1 MRKFN
6 IATGL
11 SRKTKIW
18 KNTQFTWDDLVKRLS
33 KTTKTSETQGEY
45 RNLPK
50 SRQDEIKDIGGF
62 VAGKLKNGLRQSGF
76 VESRSMLTLD
86 ADFADTDFCETVDMF
101 AEYTYLIYS
110 THKHTAEKPRL
121 RLVIPLS
128 RDCTADEYEAVARK
142 IAEGIGI
149 DLFDDTTYQP
159 HRLMYWPSTS
169 YDGEYVFIHAENQLL
184 DVDKVLEEYTNWQ
197 DCTEWAF
204 SSRTARNYERLIK
217 KQEDPTLKKGII
229 GGFCRCYD
237 IPKVIESFLSDIYA
251 PCSSPDRY
259 TYTKGST
266 AAGLVLYENGKFAY
280 SNHATD
286 PAGGILCN
294 AFDLVRIHLFGER
307 DSDVKDG
314 TPTVKLPSYKAM
326 QELAASDRNVRLLM
340 FEERTKECKTD
351 FNEMLL
357 DEKSDETAKSIEK
370 EVENKDWVLDLKIDG
385 RGEYLPTINNV
396 KLILENDKSVRSKLA
411 YNTFTRRYTALGALP
426 WNESG
431 EEREWT
437 DPDDAGLRHY
447 IESTFG
453 IKSKAAIEDARVLV
467 AQENSYNPV
476 RQYLDSLKWD
486 GIPRAESLFI
496 DYLGAADNAY
506 TRACTRKT
514 LAAAVRRIYQ
524 PGVKFDNML
533 VLVGCQGC
541 GKSHI
546 VQLLGGN
553 WFSDTLT
560 TVQGKEA
567 YEQLQG
573 FWIIEIA
580 ELSAMRK
587 SEVEAIKHFTAKN
600 SDSYRA
606 AYGHHTETHPR
617 QCVFFGTTNRY
628 EFLRDTTGNRRF
640 WPIDVNPGNAVN
652 DVFSD
657 LTADEIDQIW
667 AEAVHIHRQ
676 GEALYLDTDEL
687 KELAEQEQ
695 NIHFEESPLTGDI
708 VKYLDTLL
716 PENWAQMDM
725 TQRRAF
731 LHSDDFGVRS
741 EGTVKRNKVCPLEV
755 WCELFNGEKR
765 DFNIQKSKEIQD
777 VISKTGEWEKVKT
790 PMKFGSLYGKQRGF
804 KRKN

>member
-1 MRKFN
+1 MVIERKFN

-11 SRKTKIW
+11 SRKAKIW
-18 KNTQFTWDDLVKRLS
+18 KNTCFTWDELVERLS
-33 KTTKTSETQGEY
+33 KTTRTAETQGEY
-45 RNLPK
+45 RNSPK
-50 SRQDEIKDIGGF
+50 SRQDEIKDVGGF
-62 VAGKLKNGLRQSGF
+62 VAGKLRGGLRQSGS

-86 ADFADTDFCETVDMF
+86 ADFADGDFCDNIEMF

-110 THKHTAEKPRL
+110 THKHTPEKPRL
-121 RLVIPLS
+121 RLIVPLS
-128 RDCTADEYEAVARK
+128 RDCTAEEYEAAARK
-142 IAEGIGI
+142 LAEGIGI

-169 YDGEYVFIHAENQLL
+169 LDGEYVFRHSESRLL
-184 DVDKVLEEYTNWQ
+184 DVDKLLAEYTDWR

-204 SSRTARNYERLIK
+204 SSRTAKNHERLVK
-217 KQEDPTLKKGII
+217 KQEDPTVKKGVI

-237 IPKVIESFLSDIYA
+237 IPKAIEKFLPDVYT

-259 TYTKGST
+259 TYAKGST
-266 AAGLVLYENGKFAY
+266 SAGLVLYEDGKFAY

-286 PAGGILCN
+286 PAGGLLCN

-326 QELAASDRNVRLLM
+326 QELAGTDREVRLLM
-340 FEERTKECKTD
+340 FRERTQECRDD
-351 FNEMLL
+351 FKGQISEVKSP
-357 DEKSDETAKSIEK
+357 DESTEDI
-370 EVENKDWVLDLKIDG
+370 DWVLGLEIDG
-385 RGEYLPTINNV
+385 KGNYLPTIDNV
-396 KLILENDKSVRSKLA
+396 KLILENDDRLRSKLA

-426 WNESG
+426 WSDCG
-431 EEREWT
+431 KEREWT

-447 IESTFG
+447 IEKGYG

-467 AQENSYNPV
+467 SQENIYHPV
-476 RQYLDSLKWD
+476 TDYLNSLEWD
-486 GIPRAESLFI
+486 GVPRAEGLFI
-496 DYLGAADNAY
+496 DYLGAADNQY

-514 LAAAVRRIYQ
+514 LAAAVRRVFR

-533 VLVGCQGC
+533 VLVGKQGC

-546 VQLLGGN
+546 VQLLGGE

-587 SEVEAIKHFTAKN
+587 SEVEAVKHFTAKT

-640 WPIDVNPGNAVN
+640 WPIDVDPEKAVK
-652 DVFSD
+652 DIFTD
-657 LTADEIDQIW
+657 LTREEIDQIW
-667 AEAVHIHRQ
+667 AEAVQFHKN
-676 GEALYLDTDEL
+676 GEPLYLDTDEL
-687 KELAEQEQ
+687 RELAEQEQ
-695 NIHFEESPLTGDI
+695 NSHFEESPLTGDI
-708 VKYLDTLL
+708 VRYLDTLL
-716 PENWAQMDM
+716 PENWAHMDM
-725 TQRRAF
+725 SQRRTF
-731 LHSDDFGVRS
+731 LHCDDFGVQP
-741 EGTVKRNKVCPLEV
+741 EGKIKREKVCPLEI
-755 WCELFNGEKR
+755 WCELLGGEKR
-765 DFNIQKSKEIQD
+765 DFNIQKCKEIQD
-777 VISKTGEWEKVKT
+777 VISKTGEWEKVKSS
-790 PMKFGSLYGKQRGF
+790 MKFGELYGFQRGF